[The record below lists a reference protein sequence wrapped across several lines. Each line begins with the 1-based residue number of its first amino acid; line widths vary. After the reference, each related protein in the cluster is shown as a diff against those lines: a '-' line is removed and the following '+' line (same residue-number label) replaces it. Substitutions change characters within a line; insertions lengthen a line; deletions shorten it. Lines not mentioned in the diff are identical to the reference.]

1 MLVLYLH
8 DEPNTLVVFAASCP
22 ICSSLILQQVLIRK
36 QLLLSSMLQ
45 LASLM
50 ELYFEH
56 ASVCAGGCVAYQH
69 MTCNSAAGGA
79 VFPLMSLLCSSL
91 TFCTHGH
98 RHEFQPPAVPLTDD
112 SNLQSFHRVTLQ
124 RLSRSVR

>member
-79 VFPLMSLLCSSL
+79 VFPCANWCHSSAQVSHSAPMVIVMNSSL
-91 TFCTHGH
+91 PQSLSQT
-98 RHEFQPPAVPLTDD
+98 AVIFSLFTG
-112 SNLQSFHRVTLQ
+112 SLFSAW
-124 RLSRSVR
+124 